1 MRYQYIISI
10 SVFDKY
16 VSILNLHLCYS
27 QLEIVFRWNSG
38 FLSEAQHHLRMLA
51 ASTEP
56 KIPLSLQP
64 ATTDSRVL
72 CVAPTTRLKL
82 SVKASKGQTCSTFL
96 NIFLWSPCVIRPNM
110 FLIGKVCALLSN
122 LPTWFLLHFVLWCIL
137 AYLHTCQ
144 PRICWYK
151 KVWQTQTWTAFSDIF
166 KNTKTS
172 GVHDYWGTH
181 DLFWFMLHHFV
192 HLAVAQ
198 IQQTWLNH
206 KIMKFAFTLLLLP
219 ACSFTCW
226 RHHRWVCKG
235 FLLPT
240 PAPWSFKY
248 HHFVYG
254 QFGTLHMPECHFLHA
269 IGHSAKW
276 YWTSWIF

>member
-1 MRYQYIISI
+1 MRGTDLRRSPQWLPIRS
-10 SVFDKY
+10 STLLENAC
-16 VSILNLHLCYS
+16 SLHWA
-27 QLEIVFRWNSG
+27 ENS
-38 FLSEAQHHLRMLA
+38 AQSPACHHWH
-51 ASTEP
+51 
-56 KIPLSLQP
+56 
-64 ATTDSRVL
+64 SRVL

-110 FLIGKVCALLSN
+110 FLTGKVCALLSN

-206 KIMKFAFTLLLLP
+206 KIMKFAFPLLLLP

-269 IGHSAKW
+269 IGHSVACIDKWAKSKFDTVTPPEVCSGPKQTIW
-276 YWTSWIF
+276 